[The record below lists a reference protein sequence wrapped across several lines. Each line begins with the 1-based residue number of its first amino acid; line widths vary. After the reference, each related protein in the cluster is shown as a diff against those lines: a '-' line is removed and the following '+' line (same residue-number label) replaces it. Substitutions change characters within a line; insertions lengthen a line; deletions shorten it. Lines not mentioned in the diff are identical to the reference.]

1 VDKWPR
7 KGGHGIVWVG
17 AKWTN
22 PRHPTKLPALTE
34 TLRLPGKRLVVA
46 VEQAA

>member
-1 VDKWPR
+1 MAQKGRRRHCVGWRQVDQP
-7 KGGHGIVWVG
+7 
-17 AKWTN
+17 AA
-22 PRHPTKLPALTE
+22 PTKLPALTE